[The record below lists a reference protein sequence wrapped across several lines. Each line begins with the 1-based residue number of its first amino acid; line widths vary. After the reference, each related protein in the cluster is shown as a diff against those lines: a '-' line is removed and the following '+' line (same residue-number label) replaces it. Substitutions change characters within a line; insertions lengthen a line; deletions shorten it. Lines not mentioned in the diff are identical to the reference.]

1 MKRKNLF
8 LIPALFLFS
17 ILCFF
22 NVSCFS
28 GFQEKGEVTITF
40 SESTLRQIMARGG
53 DISAEQEGEDTDFEL
68 PSFISGNN
76 KLLAKYSGMEEGG
89 PEVFVLYVFTDN
101 TYAVY
106 SSSLMN
112 QIDFSKYEGI
122 TPAEI
127 MTNPEFSEL
136 YTNPYSILN
145 PAIVSKGTWKQND
158 SEILITETHYK
169 SAASG
174 NLIKVE
180 KPTVNATISEDASS
194 FSVPSASGYSINFFA
209 SPDNPEIDIPD
220 IKEENYPKLMVGLE
234 VGGKN
239 YVKLITIDERI
250 ALTKKIVVTYSD
262 MPVGLTAKATAIMYF
277 DDPYEG
283 KQIFAKGESEEF
295 VIQTGINS
303 AKIIMHEYNGGDEP
317 PVEEKILYSATSHI
331 SEEYPEAKLIFNGTL
346 YFMAYSDNTY
356 EIKGDVY
363 DQDGYPLESKI
374 FAQGTWEFSAAEDSV
389 GYLLLTETD
398 YFDFE
403 QNQLISGADGGL
415 TIDLS
420 KMKFNYNGWS
430 AVELEFI
437 RSGYEP
443 DYTSFEVSFEPIP
456 VENVDGTWQLEK
468 VTRETGDVFVA
479 PEGWD
484 SYIWYLDGLQVSS
497 SEDKENEYILNGVS
511 GGTHKINCLMKRTV
525 DGEESTLYLTE
536 SFFVAVRSAV
546 MG

>member
-8 LIPALFLFS
+8 LIPVLFLFS

-53 DISAEQEGEDTDFEL
+53 DISAEQEGEDYDFEL

-76 KLLAKYSGMEEGG
+76 KLLAKYNGIEEGG
-89 PEVFVLYVFTDN
+89 QELFVLYVFTDN
-101 TYAVY
+101 NYAVY
-106 SSSLMN
+106 SSSLMS

-127 MTNPEFSEL
+127 MTNP
-136 YTNPYSILN
+136 NPYSILN
-145 PAIVSKGTWKQND
+145 PAIVSKGTWEEKD
-158 SEILITETHYK
+158 SEILITETHFK
-169 SAASG
+169 NAESSD
-174 NLIKVE
+174 LIEVE
-180 KPTVNATISEDASS
+180 NPTVNATISETASS

-209 SPDNPEIDIPD
+209 SSDNPEIDIPD

-250 ALTKKIVVTYSD
+250 ALTKRIVVTYSD

-346 YFMAYSDNTY
+346 YFMAYSNNTY

-363 DQDGYPLESKI
+363 DQDGYPLDSKL

-437 RSGYEP
+437 MSGYEP

-456 VENVDGTWQLEK
+456 VENVDGTLQLEK

-484 SYIWYLDGLQVSS
+484 SYTWYLDSLQVSS

-511 GGTHKINCLMKRTV
+511 GGTHTINCLMKRTV
-525 DGEESTLYLTE
+525 DGEESTLYLTG

>member
-40 SESTLRQIMARGG
+40 SESTLRQIMARSG
-53 DISAEQEGEDTDFEL
+53 DISAEQEGEDYDFEL
-68 PSFISGNN
+68 PSFISDNN
-76 KLLAKYSGMEEGG
+76 KLLAKYNGMEEGG
-89 PEVFVLYVFTDN
+89 TEVFVLYVFTDN
-101 TYAVY
+101 SYAVY
-106 SSSLMN
+106 SSSLMS
-112 QIDFSKYEGI
+112 QIDFSKYKDI
-122 TPAEI
+122 NPTEI
-127 MTNPEFSEL
+127 MTNPDL

-145 PAIVSKGTWKQND
+145 PAIVSKGTWKEKD

-174 NLIKVE
+174 DLIKVE

-194 FSVPSASGYSINFFA
+194 FSVPSASGYSINFFT

-220 IKEENYPKLMVGLE
+220 IKEENYPKLMVGVE

-303 AKIIMHEYNGGDEP
+303 AKIILREYNGGDEP

-363 DQDGYPLESKI
+363 DQDGYPLDSKL

-403 QNQLISGADGGL
+403 QNKLISGVDGGL

-437 RSGYEP
+437 MSGYEP

-484 SYIWYLDGLQVSS
+484 SYTWYLDSLQVSS

>member
-1 MKRKNLF
+1 MLNEY
-8 LIPALFLFS
+8 
-17 ILCFF
+17 
-22 NVSCFS
+22 
-28 GFQEKGEVTITF
+28 EK
-40 SESTLRQIMARGG
+40 LQ
-53 DISAEQEGEDTDFEL
+53 
-68 PSFISGNN
+68 
-76 KLLAKYSGMEEGG
+76 K
-89 PEVFVLYVFTDN
+89 
-101 TYAVY
+101 
-106 SSSLMN
+106 
-112 QIDFSKYEGI
+112 IDLSKYNGI

-127 MTNPEFSEL
+127 MTNPDFIEL
-136 YTNPYSILN
+136 STNPYSILN
-145 PAIVSKGTWKQND
+145 PAIVSKGTWEEKD

-174 NLIKVE
+174 DLIKVE
-180 KPTVNATISEDASS
+180 KPT
-194 FSVPSASGYSINFFA
+194 GYSINFFT

-220 IKEENYPKLMVGLE
+220 IKEENYPKLMVGVE

-303 AKIIMHEYNGGDEP
+303 AKIILREYNGGDEP

-346 YFMAYSDNTY
+346 YFMAYSNNTY

-363 DQDGYPLESKI
+363 DQDGYPLDSKL

-437 RSGYEP
+437 MSGYEP
-443 DYTSFEVSFEPIP
+443 DYTSFEVSFEPFP

-484 SYIWYLDGLQVSS
+484 SYTWYLDSLQVSS

-511 GGTHKINCLMKRTV
+511 GGTHTINCLMKRTV
-525 DGEESTLYLTE
+525 DGKEETLYLTG